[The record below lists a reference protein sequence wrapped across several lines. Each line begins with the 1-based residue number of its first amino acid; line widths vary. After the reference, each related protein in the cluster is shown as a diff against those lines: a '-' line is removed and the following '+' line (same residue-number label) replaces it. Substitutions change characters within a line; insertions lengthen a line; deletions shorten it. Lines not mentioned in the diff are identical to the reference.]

1 MRRGLIG
8 YPSSYQLVI
17 EPGLRV
23 FFFVSC
29 VFCIVCVCSDS
40 TKTVN
45 SERLCVGGWV
55 REQGE
60 KRVLQI
66 VTLPIS
72 TTTV

>member
-1 MRRGLIG
+1 MRRGANRLSFFLSTSNRAG
-8 YPSSYQLVI
+8 AACFFLF
-17 EPGLRV
+17 RV
-23 FFFVSC
+23 FSVS
-29 VFCIVCVCSDS
+29 CVCSDS